1 MEGVKRT
8 RRSGRGGGKAKVWG
22 GRSLHHT
29 ALSSSLPTSFR
40 KRSTWHLTPRCTTSD
55 PRDSPPFHQ
64 PALTP
69 TIHYLTPNFHP
80 TPTMHHSASAT
91 QPASSTTHHLRT
103 IHEPATAV
111 HHPALTNRAGP
122 GAIRR
127 PTATHPSCI
136 RLFIANTHTDQA
148 STHCEDAHR
157 SNIHSPATHR
167 PPTRHL
173 LMV

>member
-1 MEGVKRT
+1 M
-8 RRSGRGGGKAKVWG
+8 GRPRCGGGAVTPPHCP
-22 GRSLHHT
+22 LI
-29 ALSSSLPTSFR
+29 
-40 KRSTWHLTPRCTTSD
+40 LTPHLVQATEHLAPDTEVHNLC

-91 QPASSTTHHLRT
+91 QPASSTTHHLHT

-167 PPTRHL
+167 PPTRHS